1 MALPSDD
8 DFKLELTALS
18 AHLYGCIDREG
29 DLGPTREEYDK
40 YRDRRWS
47 QSRSLLNIYGLQV
60 NRLGWERLIN
70 AYGFVCPTL
79 SEAKT
84 ASNRRRK
91 DERPRLCITQQE
103 EDDYPELPGYWTEHI
118 TITDNGDG
126 TYTKHTTMVFHIR

>member
-8 DFKLELTALS
+8 DFTLELTALS
-18 AHLYGCIDREG
+18 AHLYGCINREG

-47 QSRSLLNIYGLQV
+47 QSRSLLNVYGLQV

-84 ASNRRRK
+84 ASNRRRVYPK
-91 DERPRLCITQQE
+91 YALPSED
-103 EDDYPELPGYWTEHI
+103 DDYPELNGYWTEHV
-118 TITDNGDG
+118 TITPNGDG
-126 TYTKHTTMVFHIR
+126 TANKRTVRVFHIR

>member
-1 MALPSDD
+1 VALPSDD

-47 QSRSLLNIYGLQV
+47 QSRSLLNVFGLQV

-84 ASNRRRK
+84 ASNRRRIPTK
-91 DERPRLCITQQE
+91 YSLPSE
-103 EDDYPELPGYWTEHI
+103 EDDYPELTGYWTESVSYR
-118 TITDNGDG
+118 DNGDG
-126 TYTKHTTMVFHIR
+126 TYTKTTTSVFHIR